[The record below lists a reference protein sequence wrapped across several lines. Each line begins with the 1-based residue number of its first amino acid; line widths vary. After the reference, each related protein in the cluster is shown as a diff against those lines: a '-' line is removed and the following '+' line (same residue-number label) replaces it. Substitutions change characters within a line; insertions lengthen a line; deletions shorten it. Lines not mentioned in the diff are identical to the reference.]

1 MAVRFPEGFALTLFV
16 LSRLILDHW
25 TIVGCWP
32 CSLPWQSW
40 VVCSCVLFAA
50 VSPLPSVSSG
60 SLGLSRTLT
69 ALLAL
74 ARTPARSLLQT
85 QTTRLSTPFA
95 CFHSSLHSPAAYTII
110 ITQLLMDHLMFISLI
125 RMEAPLGITLLW
137 FTACSIPSVHSPGT

>member
-16 LSRLILDHW
+16 LSRLILDHR

-40 VVCSCVLFAA
+40 VVCSCVS
-50 VSPLPSVSSG
+50 SPFCVLWVPRPVQDLDSTPGPCPHSGQKPPSDTDHP
-60 SLGLSRTLT
+60 TLH
-69 ALLAL
+69 
-74 ARTPARSLLQT
+74 
-85 QTTRLSTPFA
+85 PFA
-95 CFHSSLHSPAAYTII
+95 CFPSSLRSPAAYTSI